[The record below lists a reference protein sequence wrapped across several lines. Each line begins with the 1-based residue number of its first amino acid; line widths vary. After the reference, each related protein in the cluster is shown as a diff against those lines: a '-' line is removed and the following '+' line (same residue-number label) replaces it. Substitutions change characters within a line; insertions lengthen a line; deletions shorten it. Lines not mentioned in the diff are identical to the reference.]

1 MTFMNQCKLNFF
13 TKCLMGISIYN
24 ILGCKGKQTVL
35 EKVIGVLITINAKC
49 NIFLLNNI
57 VLPFVRNHF
66 VYLRDMDVFSKESL
80 LSSPV
85 KLPS

>member
-13 TKCLMGISIYN
+13 TKCLMDISIYT
-24 ILGCKGKQTVL
+24 ILGCNGKQTVL

-57 VLPFVRNHF
+57 
-66 VYLRDMDVFSKESL
+66 E
-80 LSSPV
+80 
-85 KLPS
+85 